1 MVIEVPRE
9 VLKNVKLPQIKNV
22 LTAQIFEGT
31 YHFRNNDYKYQYQ
44 TSPEL
49 LDMFE

>member
-9 VLKNVKLPQIKNV
+9 VLKNVKLPQIKNA
-22 LTAQIFEGT
+22 LTAQIFEGA